1 MTAHDIDLA
10 ALGRYDTP
18 TICNALLAVAPEAA
32 RHSTKAML
40 HCARP
45 GLPPMVGYARTTL
58 YRTQEPGGLDAEGER
73 AQDLDWFDYV
83 ARGPAP
89 RIVMVQDADTP
100 HAASN
105 ALFGEV
111 MSFMHSALGCIGL
124 VTNGAVRDVA
134 GMAEG
139 FQVLC
144 GGHRAQPR
152 RLSPRRLRLRGQRR
166 RALRP
171 HRHPRPCGRER
182 RRRRAAR
189 AGAADPRGGGR
200 DHGQGAGDHRLLPRS
215 RRHGRG
221 LQALLA
227 QGLSA
232 GAHPPA
238 AEPREFR
245 ARLSGGA
252 GGAARRA
259 VRPLHAAPQCR
270 PPAAGRRDG
279 P

>member
-144 GGHRAQPR
+144 GGIAPNRADYHRAAFDCEVNVAG
-152 RLSPRRLRLRGQRR
+152 LY
-166 RALRP
+166 
-171 HRHPRPCGRER
+171 
-182 RRRRAAR
+182 AR
-189 AGAADPRGGGR
+189 TDTLVHADVNGAVAV
-200 DHGQGAGDHRLLPRS
+200 
-215 RRHGRG
+215 
-221 LQALLA
+221 
-227 QGLSA
+227 
-232 GAHPPA
+232 PPA
-238 AEPREFR
+238 LVPQILEAAAAITAKEQAIIDFCRDPAVTVEGFKRFWRE
-245 ARLSGGA
+245 G
-252 GGAARRA
+252 
-259 VRPLHAAPQCR
+259 
-270 PPAAGRRDG
+270 
-279 P
+279 